1 MVKVR
6 TRIHDKF
13 SLEFKI
19 WYEKS
24 QANTGNSGGK
34 QVDVAVT
41 LPKMEQFRQEC
52 WVFVPASLDIN
63 ALTYSREQFYS
74 DITNYYRAITPVY
87 TLQEM
92 IAATSAYASAAH
104 ESDVAKSAKTFEP
117 KIDPAA
123 TSPLG
128 FLSNAVV
135 TVVEFPS
142 KINISEYEYQI
153 KMFCAIFKSACRE
166 RYSQLKNNYASA
178 QLKNNYAAAHEAVGT
193 SLNVGPDCNVPTD
206 EFGKDIFAVLQSYG
220 ALGNILKGKI
230 EDKLYDYYA
239 FGEEFMINLAQM
251 YVHKL
256 NGFITDSQFVN
267 DSKSAEDSHVDCD
280 YNAADHS
287 QDVGDIKI
295 ADGSR
300 MAYGA
305 PKYIEDPEIKVILKK
320 IILKLGS
327 YKKERGYS
335 VLEENRETHNANL
348 LYRWSVLKK
357 YVESDLFLS
366 VDKRKSGV
374 IAEQVYYSIAAGLS
388 MIFATTVAFA
398 FQQKYGNFT
407 MPLFV
412 ALVVSYMLKDRIK
425 ELIRSAFASNRK
437 LKYFDNKTIL
447 GVKDVI
453 IGKSREGFD
462 FQPQSKVPDHIMEIR
477 NRSIIVDVE
486 NRINQESILFYRNLI
501 ELDRRRLEST
511 SEYEIEGINKIL
523 LFNFSSFIRKMDNPQ
538 MTYPFVNS
546 QQFNDADYVCCESI
560 SVKKIYYI
568 NFIFQFTCNGEV
580 SHYRYRVMM
589 NRDGI
594 LGLEELAVEEL

>member
-19 WYEKS
+19 WYEK
-24 QANTGNSGGK
+24 K
-34 QVDVAVT
+34 
-41 LPKMEQFRQEC
+41 EQFRQEC
-52 WVFVPASLDIN
+52 WIFVPASLDIN

-74 DITNYYRAITPVY
+74 DITSYYRAITPVY
-87 TLQEM
+87 TLPQM
-92 IAATSAYASAAH
+92 
-104 ESDVAKSAKTFEP
+104 VADDSGYVSLQRGCVNP
-117 KIDPAA
+117 QCS
-123 TSPLG
+123 SPLG
-128 FLSNAVV
+128 FLTNAVIM
-135 TVVEFPS
+135 VVESPS
-142 KINISEYEYQI
+142 KASIAEYEYQI

-166 RYSQLKNNYASA
+166 RYTQLKVFYTSHQNSASA
-178 QLKNNYAAAHEAVGT
+178 ECGIE
-193 SLNVGPDCNVPTD
+193 S
-206 EFGKDIFAVLQSYG
+206 FGKDIFAVLESYG
-220 ALGNILKGKI
+220 ALGNMLRGKI
-230 EDKLYDYYA
+230 DDKLYDYYA

-251 YVHKL
+251 YMHKL
-256 NGFITDSQFVN
+256 NGFVTESQSLN
-267 DSKSAEDSHVDCD
+267 DGQSNREIAQKE
-280 YNAADHS
+280 
-287 QDVGDIKI
+287 VGGVVLREMIF
-295 ADGSR
+295 
-300 MAYGA
+300 
-305 PKYIEDPEIKVILKK
+305 
-320 IILKLGS
+320 KLGS

-335 VLEENRETHNANL
+335 VLEEDDDTHNANL

-374 IAEQVYYSIAAGLS
+374 IAEQVYYSVAAGLS
-388 MIFATTVAFA
+388 MIFATAVAFT

-447 GVKDVI
+447 GVKETVI
-453 IGKSREGFD
+453 GNSREGFD
-462 FQPQSKVPDHIMEIR
+462 FLPQTKVPGHIMDIR
-477 NRSIIVDVE
+477 NRSKIVDVE

-501 ELDRRRLEST
+501 VLDRKKLEST
-511 SEYEIEGINKIL
+511 SEYEIDGINKIL
-523 LFNFSSFIRKMDNPQ
+523 LFNFSSFIKKMDNPQ
-538 MTYPFVNS
+538 VLYPFVKTKTF
-546 QQFNDADYVCCESI
+546 QMDSI

-589 NRDGI
+589 NRNGI
-594 LGLEELAVEEL
+594 LGLEELAVE